1 MRILCVHGWA
11 FGPAMWQAMNGRL
24 VGLMDDDALEIEC
37 ADLGFYGES
46 HLPSGHFD
54 LAIGHSF
61 GLLWLLDSGL
71 AKFDRLVA
79 VNGFTRFAATED
91 FQCGWPHRIIQ
102 RMRKGLAS
110 SADAVIAEFLKN
122 SGLDQDAVASVS
134 GGQPDVER
142 LDWALEA
149 LINNDGREQWDK
161 FGGPRRVIAA
171 TKDNIVTTEHTNQ
184 CFSGGDIQWLKSDCH
199 CLPVKFPEICAALIR
214 ELMEVS

>member
-110 SADAVIAEFLKN
+110 SADTVIAEFLKN

-149 LINNDGREQWDK
+149 LINNDGREH
-161 FGGPRRVIAA
+161 GTNSAGREELSRRPRTTSSRPNIPINASPAV
-171 TKDNIVTTEHTNQ
+171 TFSGSSRIVTVYQ
-184 CFSGGDIQWLKSDCH
+184 LS
-199 CLPVKFPEICAALIR
+199 FPKY
-214 ELMEVS
+214 VQH